1 MPKGTIFMNNR
12 TQSVRIPA
20 EYRFPDEVKT
30 VSIRKV
36 GNTLVLTPSE
46 GVWDNFFLSE
56 ERPTEDFMQDR
67 GEQSQAERESF

>member
-30 VSIRKV
+30 VTIRKV
-36 GNTLVLTPSE
+36 GNALVLTPSE
-46 GVWDNFFLSE
+46 GSWDNFFLSE
-56 ERPTEDFMQDR
+56 ERPTDDFMQER
-67 GEQSQAERESF
+67 GGQIQAERESF

>member
-20 EYRFPDEVKT
+20 EYRFPDEVKN

-36 GNTLVLTPSE
+36 GNSLVLTPSE
-46 GVWDNFFLSE
+46 GKWNNFFLSPE
-56 ERPTEDFMQDR
+56 HPSDDFMQDR
-67 GEQSQAERESF
+67 GEQVQAERESL